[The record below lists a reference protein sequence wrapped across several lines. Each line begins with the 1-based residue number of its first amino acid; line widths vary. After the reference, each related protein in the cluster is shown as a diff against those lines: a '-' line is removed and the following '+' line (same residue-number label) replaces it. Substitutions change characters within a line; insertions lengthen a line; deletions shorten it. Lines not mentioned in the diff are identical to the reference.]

1 MIDKNSKDILSLV
14 TELEEALK
22 RAGGE
27 VDKAVLLVRQTV
39 LKRYPVLFALAV
51 TIGIAA
57 TILGLE
63 QILLTVPLFLEQPWV
78 LFLLG
83 VGILTVTGTLYKKL
97 G

>member
-27 VDKAVLLVRQTV
+27 VDKAVLPVRQTV